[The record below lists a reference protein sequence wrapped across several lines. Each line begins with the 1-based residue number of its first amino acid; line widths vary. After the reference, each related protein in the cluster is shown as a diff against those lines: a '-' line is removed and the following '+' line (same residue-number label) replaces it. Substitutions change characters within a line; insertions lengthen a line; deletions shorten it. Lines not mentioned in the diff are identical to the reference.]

1 MDMSQAVIYTGVMDF
16 DDDIIRAHM
25 QSFGYLLSHC
35 HAVYQRG
42 LLQAIEGTGLHM
54 GHVVVLASLWQ
65 HQRRGEDPDLTQ
77 TRLVQVSGVEKSS
90 LVLFLDALEKD
101 GWVERR
107 RHPTDRRAHLV
118 HLTDSGRER
127 FERVG
132 YRLYQC
138 EQAALSPFSPDEQ
151 AQMKSLLSRLLIHLQ
166 GDKDLTPRP

>member
-1 MDMSQAVIYTGVMDF
+1 MDF
-16 DDDIIRAHM
+16 DDSIIRAHM

-35 HAVYQRG
+35 HALYQKQ
-42 LLQAIEGTGLHM
+42 LLRTMEGTGIHM

-65 HQRRGEDPDLTQ
+65 HWRQDRDSDLTQ

-107 RHPTDRRAHLV
+107 RHPTDRRAYLI

-127 FERVG
+127 FDKIA
-132 YRLYQC
+132 YRLYAG
-138 EQAALSPFSPDEQ
+138 EQAALTPFSREEQ
-151 AQMKSLLSRLLIHLQ
+151 AQF
-166 GDKDLTPRP
+166 KDLLLRLMVHLERL